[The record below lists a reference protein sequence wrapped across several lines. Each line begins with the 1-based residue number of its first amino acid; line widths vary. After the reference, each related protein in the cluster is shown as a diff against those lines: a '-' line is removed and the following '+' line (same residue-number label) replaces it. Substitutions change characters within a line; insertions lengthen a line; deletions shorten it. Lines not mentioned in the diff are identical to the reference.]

1 MEEVLDSP
9 RRLQCW
15 LSYFFVAST
24 GQVPKGVCL
33 TTMVPTAGVERTSVE
48 LCASMADSGTSV
60 VVDGS
65 VEVLRALGSRSKANE
80 LVRFFLKCCHEAE
93 DEGVQGTTVAMLV
106 LGLASVADNW
116 FAGSGKQLAVQTED
130 VAALMPH
137 LPSKKRFQRAVSGTK
152 LLCSIGAI
160 RPKRARTITS
170 FVKAHRGGSAF
181 AGFAAQSCRNVMVQ
195 VVASSVAWSRRVF
208 PGSDARRICIS
219 ADEFNKESSRMILI
233 FRDVRSDVLGYLP
246 LQVMPHRVEKRAM
259 VFSCSFFHHC
269 TLFLDQNAKMTFF
282 CSKKV
287 LFFDR
292 KKGCQ
297 IMTFLSFFDTLFL
310 NM

>member
-33 TTMVPTAGVERTSVE
+33 TTVVPTAGVGRTSVE
-48 LCASMADSGTSV
+48 LCASLADSGTSV
-60 VVDGS
+60 VIDGS
-65 VEVLRALGSRSKANE
+65 VEVLRALGSRSQSERAGPI
-80 LVRFFLKCCHEAE
+80 FFLKCCHEAE

-137 LPSKKRFQRAVSGTK
+137 LPSKKRFQRVVSGTK

-208 PGSDARRICIS
+208 PGSDARRMCIS

-259 VFSCSFFHHC
+259 VFSCSFFPSLHPF
-269 TLFLDQNAKMTFF
+269 FLDQNAKMTFLF
-282 CSKKV
+282 KKGA
-287 LFFDR
+287 FFDR
-292 KKGCQ
+292 KKRGVK
-297 IMTFLSFFDTLFL
+297 
-310 NM
+310 